1 MSMQHFTDGN
11 FKKEVL
17 ESEQAVLVDFWAT
30 WCGPCKIIAPIV
42 EELAKEYTGKI
53 KIGKLDVDENSKV
66 PSNYGIM
73 SIPTL
78 LFFKKGKVL
87 EQLVGALNK
96 ADLKRKIEEHI
107 EEKPQTPKA
116 PNRCKC
122 NPQ

>member
-1 MSMQHFTDGN
+1 MSVQYFTDGN

-17 ESEQAVLVDFWAT
+17 ESEQTVLVDFWAT
-30 WCGPCKIIAPIV
+30 WCGPCKMVAPIV
-42 EELAKEYTGKI
+42 EELAKEYSGKI

-78 LFFKKGKVL
+78 MFFKKGQVL

-96 ADLKRKIEEHI
+96 ADLKRKIEQHI
-107 EEKPQTPKA
+107 K
-116 PNRCKC
+116 
-122 NPQ
+122 

>member
-1 MSMQHFTDGN
+1 MSVQYFTDRN

-17 ESEQAVLVDFWAT
+17 ESEQTVLVDFWAT
-30 WCGPCKIIAPIV
+30 WCGPCKMIAPIV
-42 EELAKEYTGKI
+42 EDLAKEYSGKI

-78 LFFKKGKVL
+78 MFFKKGQVL

-96 ADLKRKIEEHI
+96 ADLKRKIEQHI
-107 EEKPQTPKA
+107 K
-116 PNRCKC
+116 
-122 NPQ
+122 